1 MTLSS
6 LPAVNACLN
15 TAGAILL
22 GLGYYFIRRGNRQGH
37 QRCMVAAFV
46 VSCLF
51 LACYLTYHVQAPRTV
66 FREPPWFR
74 PIYLVILLSHTVL
87 AAAIVPL
94 ALLALYRAWQGQF
107 ERHKRLAR
115 WTWPVWMY
123 VSVTGVL
130 IYLLLY
136 HIFRQ

>member
-6 LPAVNACLN
+6 LPAVNAGLN
-15 TAGAILL
+15 TASAILL
-22 GLGYYFIRRGNRQGH
+22 VLGYFFIRRGNRQAH
-37 QRCMVAAFV
+37 QRCMVAAFA

-51 LACYLTYHVQAPRTV
+51 LACYLTYHAQMPRTV
-66 FREPPWFR
+66 FREPQWFR

-94 ALLALYRAWQGQF
+94 ALMTLYRAWNGQF
-107 ERHKRLAR
+107 ERHQRIAR
-115 WTWPVWMY
+115 WTWPIWMY

-130 IYLLLY
+130 IYFLLY
-136 HIFRQ
+136 HIFPQ